1 MGQSHYYSL
10 CPAVLGGVSLS
21 CFACM
26 HITRKLVEF
35 YRPHVQCCMYT
46 ILFHLALIFLLTLW
60 PNTPTLDAG
69 KMPLDLQRGPK
80 RNVSTRM
87 NGVATECNQGG
98 HGPAFV
104 FCELC
109 GIDRYVGHGE
119 LIVGHSELNDVR
131 KHLATSKHQDV
142 RKAMSGTSSL

>member
-1 MGQSHYYSL
+1 MICIYYIGLQHPEL
-10 CPAVLGGVSLS
+10 CGTVPLLFTMSRPAVLGGLFLS

-60 PNTPTLDAG
+60 PNTPTLDTG
-69 KMPLDLQRGPK
+69 KMSLDLQRGPK

-87 NGVATECNQGG
+87 NGVATECNQGDTAR
-98 HGPAFV
+98 PLFFV
-104 FCELC
+104 NW
-109 GIDRYVGHGE
+109 V
-119 LIVGHSELNDVR
+119 
-131 KHLATSKHQDV
+131 A
-142 RKAMSGTSSL
+142 